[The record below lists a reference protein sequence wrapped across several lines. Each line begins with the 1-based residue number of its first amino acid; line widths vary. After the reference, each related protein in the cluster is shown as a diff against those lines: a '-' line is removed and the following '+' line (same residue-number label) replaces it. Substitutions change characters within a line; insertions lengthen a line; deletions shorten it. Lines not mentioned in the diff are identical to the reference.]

1 VRFTVQRTAGG
12 RRQNGRCVAPSRKNR
27 HRKRCQR
34 VLKLGS
40 FTVHGAAGA
49 NSFHFTGRV
58 NGHRLAPKGYTLV
71 AVASANS
78 KTGKRASVHFTVRR

>member
-1 VRFTVQRTAGG
+1 
-12 RRQNGRCVAPSRKNR
+12 
-27 HRKRCQR
+27 